1 MIFLCSSV
9 TLKSTIAFPDTSN
22 NVKNIFVNSHAQIF
36 VESDSQ
42 KKMSI
47 VKNIAEA
54 AGGSEAAVR

>member
-1 MIFLCSSV
+1 MIFLCSLV

-36 VESDSQ
+36 VERDSQ
-42 KKMSI
+42 KMSI

>member
-1 MIFLCSSV
+1 MIFLCSLV
-9 TLKSTIAFPDTSN
+9 TLKSTIAFPDTSK
-22 NVKNIFVNSHAQIF
+22 NVKKIFVNSHAQIF

-42 KKMSI
+42 KMSI